1 MLLSMSDIAFVAR
14 VRRPVVSMWRARFPD
29 GVDAFP
35 APVVGSSF
43 DADRVVDWL
52 VAQGKGN
59 NPAPARALPALQLL
73 AEVRG
78 DGARAAQLSALLAA
92 RAAVGDR
99 LAEDL
104 RVDPAEAIRAAR
116 RHDFLGCFAD
126 EVEAVAEPAVAADLV
141 EDFVDEQFGVSEA
154 FDWLTDEGLCRHIP
168 AFSAAVITPEAADLV
183 SRAATALAEA
193 DADPGVLD
201 ASGTGLSWMRCIAPD
216 WEGRVGA
223 ARVEGDVA
231 RHTRRLLQVSG
242 LDARLASGETGWPV
256 VVDTVLDEGRET
268 TFERA
273 TLTDDSQRRIVI
285 GPARHLA
292 DPSGRCPQRD
302 ALLRD
307 GVVRAVVKL
316 PAGCRPAHPRE
327 LLALWLVA
335 ERDEV
340 AFDQHRTYVADLTG
354 VRLSSTK
361 LSDLVADLR
370 AAGLGMAEQRHRR
383 WRVLRPVLTRR
394 ILAGAGSLVAPPVA
408 SASED
413 PVRVTPAQLAES
425 AADAG
430 ITAPRMAAG
439 TGAPPSTVTV
449 QTARQHGWVKMISG
463 VRLGAELPVGDL
475 PVWGVRDGRVIR
487 REAVDRLTA
496 LARPRTWLTEP
507 GDVIVAP
514 GPRAVIDAEGGAL
527 VSYPVRGY
535 RLTPDAPFVARQL
548 CAAID
553 GSARGTS
560 AAQWR
565 VAVLEAG
572 RRDALSD
579 ATAMIDRRRAELTAL
594 LSQLDGFEG
603 DLLTAVENN
612 LVNLVPRV
620 GSSLAGFRR
629 PSGASLRSPHSTNDQ
644 VLLRSSALRSIPW
657 NTGIHQP
664 TPDTRH

>member
-14 VRRPVVSMWRARFPD
+14 VRRPVVSMWRRRFPD
-29 GVDAFP
+29 GPEAFP
-35 APVVGSSF
+35 EPVVGSSF

-78 DGARAAQLSALLAA
+78 DGARAAQLSALLAT
-92 RAAVGDR
+92 RAAAGER

-104 RVDPAEAIRAAR
+104 GVDPAEAIQAVR
-116 RHDFLGCFAD
+116 RHDLLECFAD
-126 EVEAVAEPAVAADLV
+126 ELGALAEPAVAADLV
-141 EDFVDEQFGVSEA
+141 EHFIDEQFGISEA

-168 AFSAAVITPEAADLV
+168 AFSAAVISPEAADLV
-183 SRAATALAEA
+183 SRAATTLAEA

-201 ASGTGLSWMRCIAPD
+201 VSGAGFSWLRCIAPD

-256 VVDTVLDEGRET
+256 AVDTVFDEARET
-268 TFERA
+268 AFERA
-273 TLTDDSQRRIVI
+273 VLTDDSQRRIVI

-292 DPSGRCPQRD
+292 DPAGRCPQRD
-302 ALLRD
+302 ELLRD

-327 LLALWLVA
+327 ALALWLVA

-340 AFDQHRTYVADLTG
+340 AFEQHRTYVADLTG
-354 VRLSSTK
+354 ARLSSML
-361 LSDLVADLR
+361 LSDLVTDLR

-408 SASED
+408 SPSKGM
-413 PVRVTPAQLAES
+413 VRVTPAQLAES
-425 AADAG
+425 AANAG
-430 ITAPRMAAG
+430 IAAPRMTAG

-449 QTARQHGWVKMISG
+449 QTARQHGWVKTMPG

-487 REAVDRLTA
+487 WESVDRLTV

-514 GPRAVIDAEGGAL
+514 GPRAVVDAVGGAL
-527 VSYPVRGY
+527 VSYPARGY
-535 RLTPDAPFVARQL
+535 RLAPAAPFVARQL

-553 GSARGTS
+553 GAARGTS

-565 VAVLEAG
+565 VAVLGAEQRA
-572 RRDALSD
+572 ALSD
-579 ATAMIDRRRAELTAL
+579 ATAMIDRRRADLTGL
-594 LSQLDGFEG
+594 LGQLDGFEG
-603 DLLTAVENN
+603 ELLAAVENH
-612 LVNLVPRV
+612 LVNL
-620 GSSLAGFRR
+620 L
-629 PSGASLRSPHSTNDQ
+629 
-644 VLLRSSALRSIPW
+644 
-657 NTGIHQP
+657 P
-664 TPDTRH
+664 THTTPGEPNGP